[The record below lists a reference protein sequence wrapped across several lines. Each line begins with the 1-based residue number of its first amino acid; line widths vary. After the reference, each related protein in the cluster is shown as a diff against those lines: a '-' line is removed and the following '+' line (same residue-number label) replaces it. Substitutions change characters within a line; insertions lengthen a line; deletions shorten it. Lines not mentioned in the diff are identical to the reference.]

1 MTTKNLHKFPKLWDS
16 LKKEQ
21 EKKKKPYQV
30 KDFILFKDIFSVRN
44 IDDILFL
51 MALKLNPS

>member
-1 MTTKNLHKFPKLWDS
+1 MTTKNLHKFHKLWDS

-21 EKKKKPYQV
+21 EKKKPYQV
-30 KDFILFKDIFSVRN
+30 KDFILFKDICSVRN
-44 IDDILFL
+44 IDDTLLL